1 MHINYMHMHS
11 MTSSPPSNRHSPPA
25 ADDRPRATDATTS
38 PCTCFR
44 VRKLTRLMSQRYDQ
58 ALAPAGLNLNQ
69 YSILRRASGTPR
81 SIGELA
87 RELGMDRTT
96 LTRDLKPLLAAGWV
110 DTAPGDDARQRRIRV
125 TAAGR
130 RTVARAMPL
139 WQAAQDDIERGLGRA
154 GLIAL
159 HEQLD
164 LAIGQLQGNSPA

>member
-1 MHINYMHMHS
+1 M
-11 MTSSPPSNRHSPPA
+11 SPAKPIADAPPRGA
-25 ADDRPRATDATTS
+25 
-38 PCTCFR
+38 CTCFR

-110 DTAPGDDARQRRIRV
+110 ETAPGDDARQRRIRV

-154 GLIAL
+154 GLLAL

-164 LAIGQLQGNSPA
+164 LAIGQLQGNPSA